1 MLSKNQLKQIKSLHL
16 KKFRQITGEFLV
28 EGEKQVKELLQSGFV
43 VKSIF
48 TTKSN
53 FLNLSESSHLV
64 SETEMSK
71 ITQFKTP
78 SALAAIALMPQT
90 NVIPNYRGINFLIDD
105 IKDPGNLGT
114 IIRIADWFNINQ
126 VFVTEQTVDTFNPK
140 VVQASMG
147 SIFRKTPITVSGQSI
162 VQQFIDNKIAVFTAE
177 MDGVK
182 LTQIKPTKNALIIL
196 GSESRGVDKAFYNFN
211 VTKVTI
217 NRLGNAESLNVSVA
231 AGIIAN
237 HFTLNN

>member
-1 MLSKNQLKQIKSLHL
+1 
-16 KKFRQITGEFLV
+16 
-28 EGEKQVKELLQSGFV
+28 
-43 VKSIF
+43 
-48 TTKSN
+48 
-53 FLNLSESSHLV
+53 
-64 SETEMSK
+64 
-71 ITQFKTP
+71 
-78 SALAAIALMPQT
+78 AIALMPQT

-162 VQQFIDNKIAVFTAE
+162 VQQFIDNKIAVFTAD